1 MCYEVQHR
9 GSVHR
14 QEEHEGFLSTRFMS
28 HLKLYQGQRT
38 LGDFHTV
45 LMLDPCNEE
54 VTEHVEKLAD
64 MRKLVLGTISSGN
77 IAGIARLLEDG
88 ADVGCIQE
96 PMFPLHIAY
105 CRGYHEIVKEVVTFY
120 RRKCSR

>member
-1 MCYEVQHR
+1 MT
-9 GSVHR
+9 
-14 QEEHEGFLSTRFMS
+14 FIL
-28 HLKLYQGQRT
+28 
-38 LGDFHTV
+38 

-54 VTEHVEKLAD
+54 VTEQVEKLAD

-96 PMFPLHIAY
+96 PWMFPF
-105 CRGYHEIVKEVVTFY
+105 TY
-120 RRKCSR
+120 RIL